1 MAVKAGRFLVPPER
15 FLLPRRGVSLSMSDE
30 RRIREFK
37 LDLDRDT
44 AHGRY
49 ANVAVIAH
57 TKDEFIIDFA
67 LAYPGQAPLV
77 GSRVITS
84 PQHAKAFLRSLED
97 NVRKYEQR
105 FGLIPEPAR
114 RVSEAE
120 QN

>member
-1 MAVKAGRFLVPPER
+1 
-15 FLLPRRGVSLSMSDE
+15 MSDE
-30 RRIREFK
+30 KRIREFK
-37 LDLDRDT
+37 LDLDRES

-84 PQHAKAFLRSLED
+84 PSHAKAFLRSLED
-97 NVRKYEQR
+97 NLRKYEQR
-105 FGLIPEPAR
+105 FGLIPESSR
-114 RVSEAE
+114 RPGEGE

>member
-1 MAVKAGRFLVPPER
+1 
-15 FLLPRRGVSLSMSDE
+15 MSE
-30 RRIREFK
+30 EKRIREFK
-37 LDLDRDT
+37 LDMDRES

-84 PQHAKAFLRSLED
+84 PPHAKALLRSLED

-105 FGLIPEPAR
+105 FGLIPEPPR
-114 RVSEAE
+114 RPGEGE